1 MKKAIITTLALFAL
15 TVSAQTPAT
24 PVITWTAPA
33 PIRNPAPLS
42 ATQLNATVN
51 APGNLVYTPPLG
63 TVLAVGNAQTLS
75 VTFTPTDPAAF
86 TAATATVQINVIPTY
101 WPYDPPTTVTVCQM
115 DTSQTPPVPSVDA
128 ATELPRCFV
137 VPQAVSQATLQFM
150 LAQTLGLDAN
160 GNVVYK
166 YANWWDYIV
175 KFFINDLVNPVLD
188 QFPPPEVAA
197 AKAQAAAAAAAVDA
211 AKAALLQGQQQ

>member
-1 MKKAIITTLALFAL
+1 M
-15 TVSAQTPAT
+15 
-24 PVITWTAPA
+24 
-33 PIRNPAPLS
+33 
-42 ATQLNATVN
+42 
-51 APGNLVYTPPLG
+51 
-63 TVLAVGNAQTLS
+63 
-75 VTFTPTDPAAF
+75 
-86 TAATATVQINVIPTY
+86 
-101 WPYDPPTTVTVCQM
+101 
-115 DTSQTPPVPSVDA
+115 
-128 ATELPRCFV
+128 
-137 VPQAVSQATLQFM
+137 
-150 LAQTLGLDAN
+150 DAN